1 MSKYNKAPLEFVI
14 AQMEENSSLSI
25 TAATKLMCEEFD
37 LEYADNVRSSISKL
51 LSRRKLTEVEDTSE
65 LFAAAKKKKLD
76 KKKDTFIISWAQNAT
91 PIHKNFVKNIKAYA
105 KEIDAGIHIIA
116 GRYSNPTSVFTDKD
130 KDWWSPE
137 VTPFLDAARHNL
149 HKNLQVLSDIKIPP
163 TGSTPLSGLN
173 SVTGLESCIVGHP
186 RQQVKSLPILD
197 GYPHKLLLST
207 GSCTVANYTDS
218 KSGKKGEFHH
228 TIGFTIVELDGEH
241 FHIRQ
246 VSADEQGNFYDLFK
260 RVKNGEVMNNEDGAE
275 VAVLGDIHIAHNNAE
290 ATKTSFELLDK
301 MKPKHTMI
309 HDLIDCESISH
320 HEENDPFRIMQKE
333 ENGTG
338 DLKKELD
345 IMLQWVEARLKYNL
359 VIVRSNHDD
368 FLDRW
373 LKSVDWRRSRNKRMF
388 LFGANILANQPVA
401 QKKGVISFL
410 LEDAFGDQITTL
422 GLDDS
427 YRILG
432 WELGVHGHVGA
443 NGSRGGHNQ
452 YKNMNT
458 KMITGHTHSPNR
470 GDGHMTVGTL
480 SGLRVG
486 YNKGASSWMHAN
498 ALVYPD
504 GKAQLI
510 YITNNKYCRDMSQGS
525 FTK

>member
-1 MSKYNKAPLEFVI
+1 MKYIGERLQFVI
-14 AQMEENSSLSI
+14 DTLDDDSSLEVTESCR
-25 TAATKLMCEEFD
+25 LMCKEFGIKYD
-37 LEYADNVRSSISKL
+37 ENVRKAISANLSKLNKLKSSIK
-51 LSRRKLTEVEDTSE
+51 VEDSE
-65 LFAAAKKKKLD
+65 AFFTARAKKLD
-76 KKKDTFIISWAQNAT
+76 KEKKTFLISWAQNNT
-91 PIHKNFVKNIKAYA
+91 PVHKNFFKNLLAY
-105 KEIDAGIHIIA
+105 KDDLDAGLHIIA
-116 GRYSNPTSVFTDKD
+116 GRYNNPTSI
-130 KDWWSPE
+130 WSKKNKEGETWKNE
-137 VTPFLDAARHNL
+137 VLPFLDAARHNL
-149 HKNLQVLSDIKIPP
+149 HKNLQVLSDVKIPP

-186 RQQVKSLPILD
+186 RQQVKSLPILV

-207 GSCTVANYTDS
+207 GSCTVPNYTDS

-228 TIGFTIVELDGEH
+228 CIGFIIVEMDGKN

-246 VSADEQGNFYDLFK
+246 VSADNDGNFYDLHK
-260 RVKNGEVMNNEDGAE
+260 RVKDGEVLENTEGAE
-275 VAVLGDIHIAHNNAE
+275 AAVLGDIHIAHNDKK
-290 ATKTSFELLDK
+290 ATAVSFKMLDR
-301 MKPKHTMI
+301 MKPKATMI
-309 HDLIDCESISH
+309 HDIIDCESISH
-320 HEENDPFRIMQKE
+320 HEENDPFRLMQKE

-345 IMLQWVEARLKYNL
+345 IMLDWVKARLKYNL

-388 LFGANILANQPVA
+388 LFGAEILANEPIA
-401 QKKGVISFL
+401 KEKGVISWM
-410 LEDAFGDQITTL
+410 LENEFGDKIKTL

-427 YRILG
+427 FRVLG
-432 WELGVHGHVGA
+432 WELGVHGHIGA

-470 GDGHMTVGTL
+470 GDGHMTVGTN

-498 ALVYPD
+498 ALIYPD
-504 GKAQLI
+504 GKAQLV
-510 YITNNKYCRDMSQGS
+510 YIVNGKYCRDM
-525 FTK
+525 

>member
-1 MSKYNKAPLEFVI
+1 MSKYTGEKLDYVVALLKKD
-14 AQMEENSSLSI
+14 ENLSI
-25 TAATKLMCEEFD
+25 AGATKQMCQQFEIKYKD
-37 LEYADNVRSSISKL
+37 SVRRAISRHIKQM
-51 LSRRKLTEVEDTSE
+51 REDQALVDSE
-65 LFAAAKKKKLD
+65 LFETAKKKVTED
-76 KKKDTFIISWAQNAT
+76 KQTFLISWAQNAT
-91 PIHKNFVKNIKAYA
+91 PIHKNFMKNLKAYA
-105 KEIDAGIHIIA
+105 EDLDAGIHIIA

-137 VTPFLDAARHNL
+137 VVPYLDAARHNL
-149 HKNLQVLSDIKIPP
+149 HKYLQVLSDIKIPP

-186 RQQVKSLPILD
+186 RQQVKSLPILV

-207 GSCTVANYTDS
+207 GAATVANYTDS

-228 TIGFTIVELDGEH
+228 SIGFIIVELDGEN

-246 VSADEQGNFYDLFK
+246 VSADDNGNFYDLYK
-260 RVKNGEVMNNEDGAE
+260 RVKNGNVLDNVEGAE
-275 VAVLGDIHIAHNNAE
+275 AAVLGDIHIAHNDE
-290 ATKTSFELLDK
+290 RATAVSFKMLDQ
-301 MKPKHTMI
+301 MKPKSTMI
-309 HDLIDCESISH
+309 HDIIDCESISH
-320 HEENDPFRIMQKE
+320 HEENDPFRLMQKE

-338 DLKKELD
+338 DLKKELEQ
-345 IMLQWVEARLKYNL
+345 MLVWVKARLKYNL

-373 LKSVDWRRSRNKRMF
+373 LKTVDWRRSRNKRMF

-401 QKKGVISFL
+401 QSKGVISFL
-410 LEDAFGDQITTL
+410 LEDAFGDQIKTL

-470 GDGHMTVGTL
+470 GDGHMTVGTN

-498 ALVYPD
+498 ALIYPD

-510 YITNNKYCRDMSQGS
+510 YIVGGKYCRDM
-525 FTK
+525 K

>member
-1 MSKYNKAPLEFVI
+1 MKLKGEKTDYVI
-14 AQMEENSSLSI
+14 SL
-25 TAATKLMCEEFD
+25 LD
-37 LEYADNVRSSISKL
+37 ADNTLTVTEAVRKMCLYFEINYKESIRKGISANLSKASKL
-51 LSRRKLTEVEDTSE
+51 KSSGKVEESE
-65 LFAAAKKKKLD
+65 ALLFARSKKLD
-76 KKKDTFIISWAQNAT
+76 KEKKTFIITWAQNNT
-91 PIHKNFVKNIKAYA
+91 PIHKNFFKNIIAY
-105 KEIDAGIHIIA
+105 KDSLDAGLHIIA
-116 GRYSNPTSVFTDKD
+116 GRYNNPTSIWGQKSKEGEFWNPQV
-130 KDWWSPE
+130 
-137 VTPFLDAARHNL
+137 VPFLDAARHNI
-149 HKNLQVLSDIKIPP
+149 HKNLRVLSDVKIPP

-186 RQQVKSLPILD
+186 RQQVKSLPILV

-228 TIGFTIVELDGEH
+228 SIGFIIVELDGKH

-246 VSADEQGNFYDLFK
+246 VSADSKGNFYDLHK
-260 RVKNGEVMNNEDGAE
+260 RVLDGKVLDNVEGAE
-275 VAVLGDIHIAHNNAE
+275 AAVLGDIHVAHNDKK
-290 ATKTSFELLDK
+290 ATAVSFKMLDA

-309 HDLIDCESISH
+309 HDIADCESISH
-320 HEENDPFRIMQKE
+320 HEENDPFRLMQKE

-338 DLKKELD
+338 DLRKELD
-345 IMLQWVEARLKYNL
+345 IMLEWCRERLKYNL

-373 LKSVDWRRSRNKRMF
+373 LKSVDWRRARNKRMF
-388 LFGANILANQPVA
+388 LFGAEILANEPVA
-401 QKKGVISFL
+401 QKKGVISYMI
-410 LEDAFGDQITTL
+410 ENEFGDKVKTL

-427 YRILG
+427 YRVLG

-470 GDGHMTVGTL
+470 GDGHMTVGTN

-486 YNKGASSWMHAN
+486 YNSGASSWMHAN
-498 ALVYPD
+498 ALIYPD

-510 YITNNKYCRDMSQGS
+510 YIVNGKYCRDM
-525 FTK
+525 

>member
-1 MSKYNKAPLEFVI
+1 MSKYTGEKLDYVVALLKKDED
-14 AQMEENSSLSI
+14 LSI
-25 TAATKLMCEEFD
+25 AGATKQMCQQFEIKYKD
-37 LEYADNVRSSISKL
+37 SVRRAISRHIKQMRDDQAL
-51 LSRRKLTEVEDTSE
+51 VDSE
-65 LFAAAKKKKLD
+65 LFETAKKKVTED
-76 KKKDTFIISWAQNAT
+76 KQTFLISWAQNAT
-91 PIHKNFVKNIKAYA
+91 PIHKNFMKNMKAYA
-105 KEIDAGIHIIA
+105 EELDAGIHIIA
-116 GRYSNPTSVFTDKD
+116 GRYSNPTSIFTDKD

-137 VTPFLDAARHNL
+137 VVPYLDAARHNL
-149 HKNLQVLSDIKIPP
+149 HKYLQVLSDIKIPP

-186 RQQVKSLPILD
+186 RQQVKSLPILV

-207 GSCTVANYTDS
+207 GAATVANYTDS

-228 TIGFTIVELDGEH
+228 SIGFVIVELDGEN

-246 VSADEQGNFYDLFK
+246 VSADDNGNFYDLYK
-260 RVKNGEVMNNEDGAE
+260 RVKNGIVLDNVEGAE
-275 VAVLGDIHIAHNNAE
+275 AAVLGDIHIAHNDE
-290 ATKTSFELLDK
+290 RATAVSFKLLDQ
-301 MKPKHTMI
+301 MKPKSTMI
-309 HDLIDCESISH
+309 HDIIDCESISH
-320 HEENDPFRIMQKE
+320 HEENDPFRLMQKE

-338 DLKKELD
+338 DLKKELEQ
-345 IMLQWVEARLKYNL
+345 MLEWVKLRLKYNL

-373 LKSVDWRRSRNKRMF
+373 LKTVDWRRARNKRMF

-401 QKKGVISFL
+401 QSKGVISFL
-410 LEDAFGDQITTL
+410 LEDAFGDQIKTL

-498 ALVYPD
+498 ALIYPD

-510 YITNNKYCRDMSQGS
+510 YIVGGKYCRDM
-525 FTK
+525 K

>member
-1 MSKYNKAPLEFVI
+1 MKLKGEKTDYVI
-14 AQMEENSSLSI
+14 SL
-25 TAATKLMCEEFD
+25 LD
-37 LEYADNVRSSISKL
+37 ADNTLTVTEAVRKMCLYFEINYKESIRKGISANLSKASKL
-51 LSRRKLTEVEDTSE
+51 KSSGKVEESE
-65 LFAAAKKKKLD
+65 ALLFARGKKLD
-76 KKKDTFIISWAQNAT
+76 KEKKTFIITWAQNNT
-91 PIHKNFVKNIKAYA
+91 PIHKNFFKNIIAY
-105 KEIDAGIHIIA
+105 KDSLDAGLHIIA
-116 GRYSNPTSVFTDKD
+116 GRYNNPTSIWGQKNKEGEFWNPQV
-130 KDWWSPE
+130 
-137 VTPFLDAARHNL
+137 VPFLDAARHNI
-149 HKNLQVLSDIKIPP
+149 HKNLRVLSDVKIPP

-186 RQQVKSLPILD
+186 RQQVKSLPILV

-228 TIGFTIVELDGEH
+228 SIGFIIVELDGKH

-246 VSADEQGNFYDLFK
+246 VSADSKGNFYDLHK
-260 RVKNGEVMNNEDGAE
+260 RVLDGKVLDNVEGAE
-275 VAVLGDIHIAHNNAE
+275 AAVLGDIHVAHNDKK
-290 ATKTSFELLDK
+290 ATAVSFKMLDA

-309 HDLIDCESISH
+309 HDIADCESISH
-320 HEENDPFRIMQKE
+320 HEENDPFRLMQKE

-338 DLKKELD
+338 DLRKELD
-345 IMLQWVEARLKYNL
+345 IMLEWCRERLKYNL

-373 LKSVDWRRSRNKRMF
+373 LKSVDWRRARNKRMF
-388 LFGANILANQPVA
+388 LFGAEILANEPVA
-401 QKKGVISFL
+401 QQKGVISWM
-410 LEDAFGDQITTL
+410 LENEFGEDIKTL

-427 YRILG
+427 FRVLG

-458 KMITGHTHSPNR
+458 KMITAHTHSPNR
-470 GDGHMTVGTL
+470 GDGHMTVGTN

-498 ALVYPD
+498 ALIYPD
-504 GKAQLI
+504 GKAQLV
-510 YITNNKYCRDMSQGS
+510 YIVNGKYCRDM
-525 FTK
+525 

>member
-1 MSKYNKAPLEFVI
+1 MSKYTGEKLDFVLEAM
-14 AQMEENSSLSI
+14 AQDPSLSI
-25 TAATKLMCEEFD
+25 TAASKLMCDKYDFD
-37 LEYADNVRSSISKL
+37 YKDSVRKAVSNL
-51 LSRRKLTEVEDTSE
+51 LKRERGESNPDIEVEASE
-65 LFAAAKKKKLD
+65 TFKTAQSKTLD
-76 KKKDTFIISWAQNAT
+76 KKKETFLISWAQNAT
-91 PIHKNFVKNIKAYA
+91 PLHKNFMKNLKAYA
-105 KEIDAGIHIIA
+105 KDLDAGIHVIA
-116 GRYSNPTSVFTDKD
+116 GRYNNPTSVFADKD
-130 KDWWSPE
+130 KDWWAPE
-137 VTPFLDAARHNL
+137 VVPYLDAARHNL
-149 HKNLQVLSDIKIPP
+149 HKYLQVLSDVKIPP

-173 SVTGLESCIVGHP
+173 SLTGLESCIVGHP

-207 GSCTVANYTDS
+207 GSVTVANYTDS

-228 TIGFTIVELDGEH
+228 SIGFVIVELDGEN

-246 VSADEQGNFYDLFK
+246 VSADEDGNFYDLFK
-260 RVKNGEVMNNEDGAE
+260 RVKDGVVGDNVEGAE
-275 VAVLGDIHIAHNNAE
+275 AAVLGDIHIAHNDAE
-290 ATKTSFELLDK
+290 ATALSFKLLDE
-301 MKPKHTMI
+301 MKPNHTMI
-309 HDLIDCESISH
+309 HDIIDCESISH

-338 DLKKELD
+338 DLKKELET
-345 IMLQWVEARLKYNL
+345 MLQWVEDRLKYNL

-373 LKSVDWRRSRNKRMF
+373 LKSVDWRKARNKRMF
-388 LFGANILANQPVA
+388 LYGANILASEPVA

-410 LEDAFGDQITTL
+410 IENAFGEKVTTL

-427 YRILG
+427 YRVLD

-498 ALVYPD
+498 ALIYAD
-504 GKAQLI
+504 GKAQLV
-510 YITNNKYCRDMSQGS
+510 YIVGGKYCRDMP
-525 FTK
+525 K

>member
-1 MSKYNKAPLEFVI
+1 MKLKGEKTDYVISLLDEDNTLTVTEAVRKMCIYFDIIYTESIRKGISSNLSKA
-14 AQMEENSSLSI
+14 
-25 TAATKLMCEEFD
+25 
-37 LEYADNVRSSISKL
+37 SKL
-51 LSRRKLTEVEDTSE
+51 KSSGKVEESE
-65 LFAAAKKKKLD
+65 ALLFARGKKLD
-76 KKKDTFIISWAQNAT
+76 KEKKTFIITWAQNNT
-91 PIHKNFVKNIKAYA
+91 PIHKNFFKNIIAY
-105 KEIDAGIHIIA
+105 KDSLDAGLHIIA
-116 GRYSNPTSVFTDKD
+116 GRYNNPTSIWGQKSKEGEF
-130 KDWWSPE
+130 WSPK
-137 VTPFLDAARHNL
+137 VVPYLDAARHNL

-186 RQQVKSLPILD
+186 RQQVKSLPILV

-207 GSCTVANYTDS
+207 GSCTVPNYTDS

-228 TIGFTIVELDGEH
+228 CIGFIIVEMDGKN

-246 VSADEQGNFYDLFK
+246 VSADNNGNFYDLYK
-260 RVKNGEVMNNEDGAE
+260 RVKDGEVLENTEGAE
-275 VAVLGDIHIAHNNAE
+275 AAVLGDIHIAHNDTE
-290 ATKTSFELLDK
+290 ATELSFKLLDK

-309 HDLIDCESISH
+309 HDIIDCESISH
-320 HEENDPFRIMQKE
+320 HEENDPFRLMQKE

-345 IMLQWVEARLKYNL
+345 IMLEWVKGRLKYNL

-373 LKSVDWRRSRNKRMF
+373 LKSVDWRRARNKRMF
-388 LFGANILANQPVA
+388 LFGAEILANEPIA
-401 QKKGVISFL
+401 KEKGVISWM
-410 LEDAFGDQITTL
+410 LENEFGDKIKTL

-427 YRILG
+427 FRVLG

-470 GDGHMTVGTL
+470 GDGHMTVGTN

-498 ALVYPD
+498 ALIYPD

-510 YITNNKYCRDMSQGS
+510 YIVNGKYCRDM
-525 FTK
+525 

>member
-1 MSKYNKAPLEFVI
+1 MSKYIGEKLDYVVALLKKDED
-14 AQMEENSSLSI
+14 LSI
-25 TAATKLMCEEFD
+25 AGATKQMCQQFEMKYKD
-37 LEYADNVRSSISKL
+37 SVRRAISRHIKQMRDDQVL
-51 LSRRKLTEVEDTSE
+51 VDSE
-65 LFAAAKKKKLD
+65 LFETAKKKVTED
-76 KKKDTFIISWAQNAT
+76 KQTFLISWAQNAT
-91 PIHKNFVKNIKAYA
+91 PIHKNLMKNLKAYA
-105 KEIDAGIHIIA
+105 KDLDAGIHIIA

-137 VTPFLDAARHNL
+137 VVPYLDAARHNL
-149 HKNLQVLSDIKIPP
+149 HKYLQVLSDIKIPP

-186 RQQVKSLPILD
+186 RQQVKSLPILV

-207 GSCTVANYTDS
+207 GAATVANYTDS

-228 TIGFTIVELDGEH
+228 SIGFVIVELDGEN

-246 VSADEQGNFYDLFK
+246 VSADDNGNFYDLYK
-260 RVKNGEVMNNEDGAE
+260 RVKNGNVLENVEGAE
-275 VAVLGDIHIAHNNAE
+275 AAVLGDIHIAHNDE
-290 ATKTSFELLDK
+290 KATAVSFKMLDQ
-301 MKPKHTMI
+301 MKPKSTMI
-309 HDLIDCESISH
+309 HDIIDCESISH

-338 DLKKELD
+338 DLKKELEQM
-345 IMLQWVEARLKYNL
+345 ILWVKDRLKYNL

-373 LKSVDWRRSRNKRMF
+373 LKTVDWRRARNKRMF
-388 LFGANILANQPVA
+388 LFGAQILANEKVA
-401 QKKGVISFL
+401 QDKGVISFL
-410 LEDAFGDQITTL
+410 LEDAFGDQIKTL

-470 GDGHMTVGTL
+470 GDGHMTVGTN

-498 ALVYPD
+498 ALIYPD

-510 YITNNKYCRDMSQGS
+510 YIVGGKYCRDM
-525 FTK
+525 K

>member
-1 MSKYNKAPLEFVI
+1 MKLKGEKTDYVI
-14 AQMEENSSLSI
+14 SL
-25 TAATKLMCEEFD
+25 LD
-37 LEYADNVRSSISKL
+37 ADNTLTVTEAVRKMCLYFEIDYKESIRKGISANLSKASKL
-51 LSRRKLTEVEDTSE
+51 KSSGNVEESE
-65 LFAAAKKKKLD
+65 ALLFARGKKLD
-76 KKKDTFIISWAQNAT
+76 KDKKTFIITWAQNNT
-91 PIHKNFVKNIKAYA
+91 PIHKNFFKNVLAY
-105 KEIDAGIHIIA
+105 KDSLDAGLHIIA
-116 GRYSNPTSVFTDKD
+116 GRYNNPTSIWGQKN
-130 KDWWSPE
+130 KEGE
-137 VTPFLDAARHNL
+137 VWRSEVVPFLDAARHNL
-149 HKNLQVLSDIKIPP
+149 HKNLQVLSDVKIPP

-186 RQQVKSLPILD
+186 RQQVKSLPILE

-218 KSGKKGEFHH
+218 KAGKKGEFHH
-228 TIGFTIVELDGEH
+228 SIGFVIVEMDGKH

-246 VSADEQGNFYDLFK
+246 VSADTKGNFYDLHK
-260 RVKNGEVMNNEDGAE
+260 RVLDGNVLDNVEGAE
-275 VAVLGDIHIAHNNAE
+275 AAVLGDIHVAHNDE
-290 ATKTSFELLDK
+290 KATAVSFKMLDV

-309 HDLIDCESISH
+309 HDIIDCESISH
-320 HEENDPFRIMQKE
+320 HEENDPFRLMQKE

-338 DLKKELD
+338 DLKKELE
-345 IMLQWVEARLKYNL
+345 IMLGWVSERLKYNL

-373 LKSVDWRRSRNKRMF
+373 LKTVDWRRARNKRMF
-388 LFGANILANQPVA
+388 LFGAQILANEKVA
-401 QKKGVISFL
+401 KEKGVISFM
-410 LEDAFGDQITTL
+410 LENEFGKDIKTL

-427 YRILG
+427 FRVLG

-470 GDGHMTVGTL
+470 GDGHMTVGTN

-498 ALVYPD
+498 ALIYPD

-510 YITNNKYCRDMSQGS
+510 YIVGGKYCRDM
-525 FTK
+525 K

>member
-1 MSKYNKAPLEFVI
+1 MKYIGEKLQFVV
-14 AQMEENSSLSI
+14 ALLKKDEDLSVAGAVKQMC
-25 TAATKLMCEEFD
+25 KQFD
-37 LEYADNVRSSISKL
+37 IKYKDSVRRAISGHIKQM
-51 LSRRKLTEVEDTSE
+51 REDQALVDSE
-65 LFAAAKKKKLD
+65 LFETAKNKVTED
-76 KKKDTFIISWAQNAT
+76 KQTFLISWAQNAT
-91 PIHKNFVKNIKAYA
+91 PIHKNFMKNLKAYA
-105 KEIDAGIHIIA
+105 EDLDAGIHVIA

-137 VTPFLDAARHNL
+137 VVPYLDAARHNL
-149 HKNLQVLSDIKIPP
+149 HKNLQVLSDVKIPP

-186 RQQVKSLPILD
+186 RQQVKSLPILV

-207 GSCTVANYTDS
+207 GSCTVPNYTDS

-228 TIGFTIVELDGEH
+228 CIGFIIVELDGKD

-246 VSADEQGNFYDLFK
+246 VSADDSGNFYDLHK
-260 RVKNGEVMNNEDGAE
+260 RVKNGNVLDNVEGAE
-275 VAVLGDIHIAHNNAE
+275 AAVLGDIHIAHNDTE
-290 ATKTSFELLDK
+290 ATAVSFKMLDV

-309 HDLIDCESISH
+309 HDIIDCESISH
-320 HEENDPFRIMQKE
+320 HEENDPFRLMQKE

-338 DLKKELD
+338 DLKKELE
-345 IMLQWVEARLKYNL
+345 IMLGWVSERLKYNL

-373 LKSVDWRRSRNKRMF
+373 LKTVDWRRARNKRMF
-388 LFGANILANQPVA
+388 LFGAQILANEKVA
-401 QKKGVISFL
+401 KEKGVISFM
-410 LEDAFGDQITTL
+410 LENEFGKDIKTL

-427 YRILG
+427 FRVLG

-470 GDGHMTVGTL
+470 GDGHMTVGTN

-498 ALVYPD
+498 ALIYPD

-510 YITNNKYCRDMSQGS
+510 YIVNGKYCRDM
-525 FTK
+525 

>member
-1 MSKYNKAPLEFVI
+1 MSKYIGEKLDYVVALLKKDED
-14 AQMEENSSLSI
+14 LSI
-25 TAATKLMCEEFD
+25 AGAVKQMCQQFEIKYKD
-37 LEYADNVRSSISKL
+37 SVRRAISRHIKQM
-51 LSRRKLTEVEDTSE
+51 REDQALVDSE
-65 LFAAAKKKKLD
+65 LFETAKKKVTED
-76 KKKDTFIISWAQNAT
+76 KQTFLISWAQNAT
-91 PIHKNFVKNIKAYA
+91 PIHKNFMKNLKAYA
-105 KEIDAGIHIIA
+105 KDLDAGIHIIA

-137 VTPFLDAARHNL
+137 VVPYLDAARHNL
-149 HKNLQVLSDIKIPP
+149 HKYLQVLSDIKIPP

-186 RQQVKSLPILD
+186 RQQVKSLPILV

-207 GSCTVANYTDS
+207 GAATVANYTDS

-228 TIGFTIVELDGEH
+228 SIGFIIVELDGEN

-246 VSADEQGNFYDLFK
+246 VSADDNGNFYDLYK
-260 RVKNGEVMNNEDGAE
+260 RVKNGDVLENVEGAE
-275 VAVLGDIHIAHNNAE
+275 AAVLGDIHIAHNDVK
-290 ATKTSFELLDK
+290 ATAVSFKMLDE
-301 MKPKHTMI
+301 MKPKSTMI
-309 HDLIDCESISH
+309 HDIIDCESISH

-338 DLKKELD
+338 DLKKELEQM
-345 IMLQWVEARLKYNL
+345 ILWVKDRLKYNL

-373 LKSVDWRRSRNKRMF
+373 LKTVDWRRARNKRMF
-388 LFGANILANQPVA
+388 LFGAQILANEKVA
-401 QKKGVISFL
+401 QDKGVISFL
-410 LEDAFGDQITTL
+410 LEDAFGDQIKTL

-458 KMITGHTHSPNR
+458 KMISGHTHSPMR
-470 GDGHMTVGTL
+470 GDGHMCVGTN
-480 SGLRVG
+480 SKLRVG

-498 ALVYPD
+498 ALIYPD

-510 YITNNKYCRDMSQGS
+510 YIVGGKYCRDM
-525 FTK
+525 K

>member
-1 MSKYNKAPLEFVI
+1 MKYIGEKLQFVI
-14 AQMEENSSLSI
+14 DTLNNNTLTVTEAV
-25 TAATKLMCEEFD
+25 KVMCKKFD
-37 LEYADNVRSSISKL
+37 IEYSENVRKAISANLSKLNKLKSSIN
-51 LSRRKLTEVEDTSE
+51 VEDSE
-65 LFAAAKKKKLD
+65 ALVTARAKKLD
-76 KKKDTFIISWAQNAT
+76 KKKQTFLISWAQNNT
-91 PIHKNFVKNIKAYA
+91 PVHKNFFKNLLAY
-105 KEIDAGIHIIA
+105 KDDLDAGLHIIA
-116 GRYSNPTSVFTDKD
+116 GRYNNPTSI
-130 KDWWSPE
+130 WSKKNKEGETWKNE
-137 VTPFLDAARHNL
+137 VLPFLDAARHNL
-149 HKNLQVLSDIKIPP
+149 HKNLQVLSDVKIPP

-186 RQQVKSLPILD
+186 RQQVKSLPILV

-207 GSCTVANYTDS
+207 GSCTVPNYTDS

-228 TIGFTIVELDGEH
+228 CIGFIIVEMDGKN

-246 VSADEQGNFYDLFK
+246 VSADNDGNFYDLHK
-260 RVKNGEVMNNEDGAE
+260 RVKDGKVLENTEGAE
-275 VAVLGDIHIAHNNAE
+275 AAVLGDIHIAHNDKK
-290 ATKTSFELLDK
+290 ATEVSFKMLDK
-301 MKPKHTMI
+301 MKPKATMI
-309 HDLIDCESISH
+309 HDIIDCESISH
-320 HEENDPFRIMQKE
+320 HEENDPFRLMQKE

-345 IMLQWVEARLKYNL
+345 IMLDWVKARLKYNL

-388 LFGANILANQPVA
+388 LFGAEILANEPIA
-401 QKKGVISFL
+401 KEKGVISWM
-410 LEDAFGDQITTL
+410 LENEFGDKIKTL

-427 YRILG
+427 FRVLG

-470 GDGHMTVGTL
+470 GDGHMTVGTN

-498 ALVYPD
+498 ALIYPD
-504 GKAQLI
+504 GKAQLV
-510 YITNNKYCRDMSQGS
+510 YIVNGKYCRDM
-525 FTK
+525 

>member
-1 MSKYNKAPLEFVI
+1 MSKYNKEPLDFVI
-14 AQMEENSSLSI
+14 AKMEENSSLSI
-25 TAATKLMCEEFD
+25 AAVAKLMCKEFNLKYKD
-37 LEYADNVRSSISKL
+37 SIRTSISRLLKRRSLTVVGEASKL
-51 LSRRKLTEVEDTSE
+51 LQTARE
-65 LFAAAKKKKLD
+65 KKLD
-76 KKKDTFIISWAQNAT
+76 KEKDTFIISWAQNAT
-91 PIHKNFVKNIKAYA
+91 PIHKNFMKNIEAYA
-105 KEIDAGIHIIA
+105 QDLNAGIHIVA
-116 GRYSNPTSVFTDKD
+116 GRYSNPTSIFTDKD
-130 KDWWSPE
+130 KDWWSPK
-137 VTPFLDAARHNL
+137 VTPYLDAARHNL

-207 GSCTVANYTDS
+207 GAVTVANYTDS

-228 TIGFTIVELDGEH
+228 SLGFVIVELDGEH

-246 VSADEQGNFYDLFK
+246 VSADDDGNFYDLFK
-260 RVKNGEVMNNEDGAE
+260 RVKDGEVMDNVEGAE
-275 VAVLGDIHIAHNNAE
+275 AAILGDIHIAHNNRK
-290 ATKTSFELLDK
+290 ATELSFELLD
-301 MKPKHTMI
+301 MMEPNHTMI
-309 HDLIDCESISH
+309 HDIIDCESISH

-333 ENGTG
+333 ESGAG
-338 DLKKELD
+338 DLKKELE
-345 IMLQWVEARLKYNL
+345 IMLQWVKDRLKYNL

-388 LFGANILANQPVA
+388 LFGAEILANQPIA
-401 QKKGVISFL
+401 QKKGVISYL
-410 LEDAFGDQITTL
+410 IENAFEGVVKTL

-427 YRILG
+427 YRVLG

-480 SGLRVG
+480 SRLRVG

-510 YITNNKYCRDMSQGS
+510 YIVNDKYCREIPKS
-525 FTK
+525 FKE

>member
-1 MSKYNKAPLEFVI
+1 MSEYNKEPLDFVM
-14 AQMEENSSLSI
+14 AKMAENPSLSI
-25 TAATKLMCEEFD
+25 TAAAKLMCEEFD
-37 LEYADNVRSSISKL
+37 FEYKDNVRVAVSKL
-51 LSRRKLTEVEDTSE
+51 LKRRSLTIVEETSE
-65 LFAAAKKKKLD
+65 LLATAKKKKLD

-91 PIHKNFVKNIKAYA
+91 PIHKNFMKNIEAYA
-105 KEIDAGIHIIA
+105 QDLDAGIHIVA
-116 GRYSNPTSVFTDKD
+116 GRYSNPTSIFTDKD
-130 KDWWSPE
+130 KDWWSPK
-137 VTPFLDAARHNL
+137 VTPYLDAARHNL
-149 HKNLQVLSDIKIPP
+149 HKNLQVLSDVKIPP

-207 GSCTVANYTDS
+207 GAVTVANYTDS

-228 TIGFTIVELDGEH
+228 SLGFVIVELDGDN

-246 VSADEQGNFYDLFK
+246 VSADDNGNFYDLFK
-260 RVKNGEVMNNEDGAE
+260 RVKNGEVMDNVEGAE
-275 VAVLGDIHIAHNNAE
+275 AAVLGDIHIAHNNAK
-290 ATKTSFELLDK
+290 ATELSFELLDM
-301 MKPKHTMI
+301 MKPNHTMI
-309 HDLIDCESISH
+309 HDIIDCESISH

-338 DLKKELD
+338 DLKKELE
-345 IMLQWVEARLKYNL
+345 IMLQWVKDRLKYNL

-388 LFGANILANQPVA
+388 LFGAEILANQPIA
-401 QKKGVISFL
+401 QKKGVISYL
-410 LEDAFGDQITTL
+410 IENAFGGVVKTL

-427 YRILG
+427 YRVLG

-510 YITNNKYCRDMSQGS
+510 YIVNDKYCREIPKS
-525 FTK
+525 FKE

>member
-1 MSKYNKAPLEFVI
+1 MSKYTGEKLDYVVALLKKDED
-14 AQMEENSSLSI
+14 LSI
-25 TAATKLMCEEFD
+25 AGAVKQMCQQFEIKYKD
-37 LEYADNVRSSISKL
+37 SVRRAISRHIKQM
-51 LSRRKLTEVEDTSE
+51 REDQALVDSE
-65 LFAAAKKKKLD
+65 LFETAKKKVTED
-76 KKKDTFIISWAQNAT
+76 KQTFLISWAQNAT
-91 PIHKNFVKNIKAYA
+91 PIHKNFMKNLKAYA
-105 KEIDAGIHIIA
+105 KDLDAGIHIIA

-130 KDWWSPE
+130 KDWWSPQ
-137 VTPFLDAARHNL
+137 VVPYLDAARHNL
-149 HKNLQVLSDIKIPP
+149 HKHLQVLSDIKIPP

-186 RQQVKSLPILD
+186 RQQVKSLPILV

-207 GSCTVANYTDS
+207 GAATVANYTDS

-228 TIGFTIVELDGEH
+228 SIGFIIVELDGEN

-246 VSADEQGNFYDLFK
+246 VSADDNGNFYDLYK
-260 RVKNGEVMNNEDGAE
+260 RVKNGNVLENVEGAE
-275 VAVLGDIHIAHNNAE
+275 VAVLGDIHIAHNDE
-290 ATKTSFELLDK
+290 KATAVSFKMLDE
-301 MKPKHTMI
+301 MKPKSTMI
-309 HDLIDCESISH
+309 HDIIDCESISH

-338 DLKKELD
+338 DLKKELE
-345 IMLQWVEARLKYNL
+345 IMLKWVKDRLKYNL

-373 LKSVDWRRSRNKRMF
+373 LKTVDWRRARNKGMF
-388 LFGANILANQPVA
+388 LFGAQILANEKVA
-401 QKKGVISFL
+401 QDKGVISFL
-410 LEDAFGDQITTL
+410 LEDAFGDQIKTL

-427 YRILG
+427 YRVLG
-432 WELGVHGHVGA
+432 WELAVHGHVGA

-470 GDGHMTVGTL
+470 GDGHMTVGTN

-486 YNKGASSWMHAN
+486 YNRGASSWMHCN
-498 ALVYPD
+498 ALIYPD
-504 GKAQLI
+504 GKAQLV
-510 YITNNKYCRDMSQGS
+510 YIVGGKYCRDM
-525 FTK
+525 K

>member
-1 MSKYNKAPLEFVI
+1 MSKYTGEKIQFVLNKLSKDED
-14 AQMEENSSLSI
+14 LSI
-25 TAATKLMCEEFD
+25 VGATKLMCKEFD
-37 LEYADNVRSSISKL
+37 MEFNDTVRRGISRLVKIKREEQAL
-51 LSRRKLTEVEDTSE
+51 IDSE
-65 LFAAAKKKKLD
+65 LFETAKSKTLD
-76 KKKDTFIISWAQNAT
+76 TDKQTFLISWAQNAT
-91 PIHKNFVKNIKAYA
+91 PIHKNFMKNLEAYA
-105 KEIDAGIHIIA
+105 KDLDAGLHIIA
-116 GRYSNPTSVFTDKD
+116 GRYSNPTSIFADKD
-130 KDWWSPE
+130 QDWWSPQ
-137 VTPFLDAARHNL
+137 VVPYLDAARHNL
-149 HKNLQVLSDIKIPP
+149 HKYLQVLSDIKIPP

-186 RQQVKSLPILD
+186 RQQVKSLPILV

-207 GSCTVANYTDS
+207 GACTVANYTDS

-228 TIGFTIVELDGEH
+228 SIGFVIVELDGEN

-246 VSADEQGNFYDLFK
+246 VSADDKGNFYDLFK
-260 RVKNGEVMNNEDGAE
+260 RVKNGEVTLNTEGAE
-275 VAVLGDIHIAHNNAE
+275 VAVLGDIHIAHNDKK
-290 ATKTSFELLDK
+290 ATALSFDMLDY
-301 MKPKHTMI
+301 MKPNHTMI
-309 HDLIDCESISH
+309 HDIIDCESISH

-338 DLKKELD
+338 DLKKELED
-345 IMLQWVEARLKYNL
+345 MIRWVGERLKYNL
-359 VIVRSNHDD
+359 VVVRSNHDD

-373 LKSVDWRRSRNKRMF
+373 LKTVDWRKARNKRMF
-388 LFGANILANQPVA
+388 LFGANILATEKVA
-401 QKKGVISFL
+401 QDKGVISFL
-410 LEDAFGDQITTL
+410 IENQFGDKVKTL

-427 YRILG
+427 YRVLD

-470 GDGHMTVGTL
+470 GDGHMTVGTN

-510 YITNNKYCRDMSQGS
+510 YIVGGKYCREIPKEFQ
-525 FTK
+525 K

>member
-1 MSKYNKAPLEFVI
+1 MSKYNKEPLDFVM
-14 AQMEENSSLSI
+14 AKMDENPSLSI
-25 TAATKLMCEEFD
+25 TAAAKLMCEEFD
-37 LEYADNVRSSISKL
+37 FEYKDNVRVAVSKL
-51 LSRRKLTEVEDTSE
+51 LKRRSLTIVEETSE
-65 LFAAAKKKKLD
+65 LLATAKKKKLD

-91 PIHKNFVKNIKAYA
+91 PIHKNFMKNIEAYA
-105 KEIDAGIHIIA
+105 QDLDAGIHIVA
-116 GRYSNPTSVFTDKD
+116 GRYSNPTSIFTDKD
-130 KDWWSPE
+130 KDWWSPK
-137 VTPFLDAARHNL
+137 VTPYLDAARHNL
-149 HKNLQVLSDIKIPP
+149 HKNLQVLSDVKIPP

-207 GSCTVANYTDS
+207 GAVTVANYTDS

-228 TIGFTIVELDGEH
+228 SLGFVIVELDGDN

-246 VSADEQGNFYDLFK
+246 VSADDNGNFYDLFK
-260 RVKNGEVMNNEDGAE
+260 RVKNGEVMDNVEGAE
-275 VAVLGDIHIAHNNAE
+275 AAVLGDIHIAHNNAK
-290 ATKTSFELLDK
+290 ATELSFELLDM
-301 MKPKHTMI
+301 MKPNHTMI
-309 HDLIDCESISH
+309 HDIIDCESISH

-338 DLKKELD
+338 DLKKELE
-345 IMLQWVEARLKYNL
+345 IMLQWVKDRLKYNL

-388 LFGANILANQPVA
+388 LFGAEILANQPIA
-401 QKKGVISFL
+401 QKKGVISYL
-410 LEDAFGDQITTL
+410 IENAFGGVVKTL

-427 YRILG
+427 YRVLG

-480 SGLRVG
+480 SGLTVG

-510 YITNNKYCRDMSQGS
+510 YIVNDKYCREIPKS
-525 FTK
+525 FKE

>member
-1 MSKYNKAPLEFVI
+1 MSKYNKEPLDFVMKTM
-14 AQMEENSSLSI
+14 QDDPVLSI
-25 TAATKLMCEEFD
+25 TKATRIMCKHFD
-37 LEYADNVRSSISKL
+37 IEYTDNVRRAMSNL
-51 LSRRKLTEVEDTSE
+51 LSARSFTDNVPEEVSE
-65 LFAAAKKKKLD
+65 LFEEAKKKKLD

-91 PIHKNFVKNIKAYA
+91 PIHKNLMKNIEAYA
-105 KEIDAGIHIIA
+105 DELDAGIHIVA
-116 GRYSNPTSVFTDKD
+116 GRYSNPTSIFTDKD
-130 KDWWSPE
+130 KDWWSPK
-137 VTPFLDAARHNL
+137 VVPFLDAARHNL
-149 HKNLQVLSDIKIPP
+149 HKNLQVLSDVKIPP
-163 TGSTPLSGLN
+163 TASTPLSGLN
-173 SVTGLESCIVGHP
+173 SITGLESCIVGHP

-207 GSCTVANYTDS
+207 GAVTIANYTDS

-228 TIGFTIVELDGEH
+228 SLGFVIVELDGEN

-246 VSADEQGNFYDLFK
+246 VSADDKGNFYDLFK
-260 RVKNGEVMNNEDGAE
+260 RVKNGVVSENVEGCE
-275 VAVLGDIHIAHNNAE
+275 VAVLGDIHIAHNDNE
-290 ATKTSFELLDK
+290 ATALSFDLLDK
-301 MKPKHTMI
+301 MKPNHTMI
-309 HDLIDCESISH
+309 HDIIDCESISH

-338 DLKKELD
+338 DLRKEID
-345 IMLQWVEARLKYNL
+345 IMVDWVAKRLKYNL

-373 LKSVDWRRSRNKRMF
+373 LKSVDWRRARNKRMF
-388 LFGANILANQPVA
+388 LFGAEILANEPIA
-401 QKKGVISFL
+401 KEKGVISFV
-410 LEDAFGDQITTL
+410 LENEFGDEITTL

-427 YRILG
+427 YRVLG

-458 KMITGHTHSPNR
+458 KMITGHTHSPHR
-470 GDGHMTVGTL
+470 GDGHMCVGTL

-486 YNKGASSWMHAN
+486 YNKGPSSWMHAN

-510 YITNNKYCRDMSQGS
+510 YIVNGKYCRDM
-525 FTK
+525 K

>member
-1 MSKYNKAPLEFVI
+1 MKLKGEKTDYVISLLDGDNTLTVTEAVRKMCLYFEIDYKESIRKGISANLSKA
-14 AQMEENSSLSI
+14 
-25 TAATKLMCEEFD
+25 
-37 LEYADNVRSSISKL
+37 SKL
-51 LSRRKLTEVEDTSE
+51 KSSGKVEESE
-65 LFAAAKKKKLD
+65 ALLFARGKKLD
-76 KKKDTFIISWAQNAT
+76 KEKKTFIITWAQNNT
-91 PIHKNFVKNIKAYA
+91 PIHKNFFKNIIAY
-105 KEIDAGIHIIA
+105 KDSLDAGLHIIA
-116 GRYSNPTSVFTDKD
+116 GRYNNPTSIWGKKSKKGEFWNPQV
-130 KDWWSPE
+130 
-137 VTPFLDAARHNL
+137 VPFLDAARHNI

-186 RQQVKSLPILD
+186 RQQVKSLPILV

-207 GSCTVANYTDS
+207 GACTVANYTDS

-228 TIGFTIVELDGEH
+228 SIGFIIVEMDGKH

-246 VSADEQGNFYDLFK
+246 VSADSKGNFYDLHK
-260 RVKNGEVMNNEDGAE
+260 RVLDGKVLDNVEGAE
-275 VAVLGDIHIAHNNAE
+275 AAVLGDIHVAHNDKE
-290 ATKTSFELLDK
+290 ATAVSFKMLDA

-309 HDLIDCESISH
+309 HDIADCESISH
-320 HEENDPFRIMQKE
+320 HEENDPFRIMKKV

-338 DLKKELD
+338 DLRKELD
-345 IMLQWVEARLKYNL
+345 IMLEWCRERLKYNL

-373 LKSVDWRRSRNKRMF
+373 LKSVDWRRARNKRMF
-388 LFGANILANQPVA
+388 LFGAEILANEPVA
-401 QKKGVISFL
+401 QKKGVISYMI
-410 LEDAFGDQITTL
+410 ENEFGDKVKTL

-427 YRILG
+427 YRVLG

-470 GDGHMTVGTL
+470 GDGHMTVGTN

-486 YNKGASSWMHAN
+486 YNSGASSWMHAN
-498 ALVYPD
+498 ALIYPD

-510 YITNNKYCRDMSQGS
+510 YIVNGKYCRDM
-525 FTK
+525 

>member
-1 MSKYNKAPLEFVI
+1 MKYVGEKLQFVI
-14 AQMEENSSLSI
+14 DALNSDN
-25 TAATKLMCEEFD
+25 KLTVTDAVRRMCDSFD
-37 LEYADNVRSSISKL
+37 INYSESARKAISAHLSKL
-51 LSRRKLTEVEDTSE
+51 SKLKSSGNFEESE
-65 LFAAAKKKKLD
+65 ALVTAKGKKLD
-76 KKKDTFIISWAQNAT
+76 KKKQTFLITWAQNDT
-91 PIHKNFVKNIKAYA
+91 PIHKKFFKNLLAY
-105 KEIDAGIHIIA
+105 KESLDAGLHVIA
-116 GRYSNPTSVFTDKD
+116 GRYNNPTSIWSKKD
-130 KDWWSPE
+130 KEGEFWNKE
-137 VTPFLDAARHNL
+137 VVPYLDAARHNL

-218 KSGKKGEFHH
+218 KAGKKSEFHH
-228 TIGFTIVELDGEH
+228 SIGFVIVEMDGKN

-246 VSADEQGNFYDLFK
+246 VSADKKGNFYDLYK
-260 RVKNGEVMNNEDGAE
+260 RVKGGNVMDNVEGAE
-275 VAVLGDIHIAHNNAE
+275 AAVLGDIHIAHNDNE
-290 ATKTSFELLDK
+290 ATDLSFKLLDK

-309 HDLIDCESISH
+309 HDIIDCESISH

-338 DLKKELD
+338 DLRKELD
-345 IMLQWVEARLKYNL
+345 IMLEWVKDRLKYNL

-373 LKSVDWRRSRNKRMF
+373 LKSVDWRRARNKRMF
-388 LFGANILANQPVA
+388 LFGADILANQPIA
-401 QKKGVISFL
+401 QKKGVVSYM
-410 LEDAFGDQITTL
+410 LENEFGDHVKTL

-427 YRILG
+427 YRVLG

-498 ALVYPD
+498 ALIHPD

-510 YITNNKYCRDMSQGS
+510 YIVNGKYCRDM
-525 FTK
+525 

>member
-1 MSKYNKAPLEFVI
+1 MKYVGEKLQFVI
-14 AQMEENSSLSI
+14 DTLNKDNTLTVTEAV
-25 TAATKLMCEEFD
+25 KKMCENFGIDYSEGARKAISAH
-37 LEYADNVRSSISKL
+37 LSKL
-51 LSRRKLTEVEDTSE
+51 SKLKSSGKVEESE
-65 LFAAAKKKKLD
+65 ALLTAKGKKLD
-76 KKKDTFIISWAQNAT
+76 KKKQTFIITWAQNDT
-91 PIHKNFVKNIKAYA
+91 PIHKNFFKNLLSY
-105 KEIDAGIHIIA
+105 KESLDAGLHVIA
-116 GRYSNPTSVFTDKD
+116 GRYNNPTSIWGQKNKEGEFWNKAVV
-130 KDWWSPE
+130 PY
-137 VTPFLDAARHNL
+137 LDAARHNL

-218 KSGKKGEFHH
+218 KAGKKSEFHH
-228 TIGFTIVELDGEH
+228 SIGFVIVEMDGKH

-246 VSADEQGNFYDLFK
+246 VSADKKGNFYDLYK
-260 RVKNGEVMNNEDGAE
+260 RVKDGEVMDNVEGAE
-275 VAVLGDIHIAHNNAE
+275 AAVLGDIHVAHNDAK
-290 ATKTSFELLDK
+290 ATKLSFKLLDK

-309 HDLIDCESISH
+309 HDIVDCESISH
-320 HEENDPFRIMQKE
+320 HEENDPFRLMQKE

-338 DLKKELD
+338 DLRKELD
-345 IMLQWVEARLKYNL
+345 IMLKWVEKRLKYNL

-373 LKSVDWRRSRNKRMF
+373 LKSVDWRRARNKRMF
-388 LFGANILANQPVA
+388 LFGAEILANEPIA
-401 QKKGVISFL
+401 QEKGVVSFM
-410 LEDAFGDQITTL
+410 LEDAFGDKIKTL

-427 YRILG
+427 FRVLG

-470 GDGHMTVGTL
+470 GDGHMTVGTN
-480 SGLRVG
+480 SVLRVG

-498 ALVYPD
+498 ALIYPD

-510 YITNNKYCRDMSQGS
+510 YIVNGKYCRDM
-525 FTK
+525 

>member
-1 MSKYNKAPLEFVI
+1 MKYIGEKLQFVV
-14 AQMEENSSLSI
+14 ALLKKDEDLSVAGAVKQMC
-25 TAATKLMCEEFD
+25 KQFD
-37 LEYADNVRSSISKL
+37 IKYKDSVRRAISGHIKQM
-51 LSRRKLTEVEDTSE
+51 REDQALVDSE
-65 LFAAAKKKKLD
+65 LFETAKNKVTED
-76 KKKDTFIISWAQNAT
+76 KQTFLISWAQNAT
-91 PIHKNFVKNIKAYA
+91 PIHKNFMKNLKAYA
-105 KEIDAGIHIIA
+105 DVLDAGIHVIA

-137 VTPFLDAARHNL
+137 VVPYLDAARHNL
-149 HKNLQVLSDIKIPP
+149 HKNLQVLSDVKIPP

-186 RQQVKSLPILD
+186 RQQVKSLPILV

-207 GSCTVANYTDS
+207 GSCTVPNYTDS

-228 TIGFTIVELDGEH
+228 CIGFIIVELDGKD

-246 VSADEQGNFYDLFK
+246 VSADDSGNFYDLHK
-260 RVKNGEVMNNEDGAE
+260 RVKNGNVLDNIEGAE
-275 VAVLGDIHIAHNNAE
+275 AAVLGDIHIAHNDTE
-290 ATKTSFELLDK
+290 ATAVSFKMLDV

-309 HDLIDCESISH
+309 HDIIDCESISH
-320 HEENDPFRIMQKE
+320 HEENDPFRLMQKE

-338 DLKKELD
+338 DLKKELE
-345 IMLQWVEARLKYNL
+345 IMLGWVSERLKYNL

-373 LKSVDWRRSRNKRMF
+373 LKTVDWRRARNKRMF
-388 LFGANILANQPVA
+388 LFGAQILANEKVA
-401 QKKGVISFL
+401 KEKGVISFM
-410 LEDAFGDQITTL
+410 LENEFGKDIKTL

-427 YRILG
+427 FRVLG

-470 GDGHMTVGTL
+470 GDGHMTVGTN

-498 ALVYPD
+498 ALIYPD

-510 YITNNKYCRDMSQGS
+510 YIVNGKYCRDM
-525 FTK
+525 